1 MLPEANPLSTHLLV
15 LLGLIL
21 LAGNLLAN
29 GSTVTKTWEDPEKVV
44 VFQSGEGGYH
54 TYRIPALI
62 VTKKGTLLA
71 FCEGRK
77 NGRGDSGEI
86 NALLR
91 RSFDGGRTWGPM
103 QKVAVDGPNT
113 FGNPCPVIDRDTG
126 TIWLPLTH
134 NIGEDHESEIKMG
147 TGKGTRT
154 VWICKSTDDGA
165 TWTTPVEIT
174 ASTKKKNWAWY
185 ATGPGVGI
193 QLKSGRL
200 VIPCDYALLGT
211 RDYGSHVI
219 YSDDSGETWKIGGE
233 VFPQCNE
240 CQVVELEDGSLMLNM
255 RSYRGQY
262 CRSVAISKDQGLTF
276 SEGKPDETLVEPVC
290 QGSFIRY
297 TEAGTHGK
305 SRLLFSNPA
314 SIRRNMMTARMSYDE
329 GKTWPV
335 MKLLDPRFGAYSCL
349 TVLPDMDI
357 GLLYECG
364 PKDAYETITFARFG
378 LDWLTDGKD
387 KLK

>member
-1 MLPEANPLSTHLLV
+1 MLPEADSLSTHLLV

-29 GSTVTKTWEDPEKVV
+29 GSTVTKTWEDPEKVI
-44 VFQSGEGGYH
+44 VFESGEGGYH

-86 NALLR
+86 NTLLR

-113 FGNPCPVIDRDTG
+113 FGNPCPVVDRDTG

-219 YSDDSGETWKIGGE
+219 YSDDKGETWKIGGE

-297 TEAGTHGK
+297 TEKKTHGK
-305 SRLLFSNPA
+305 NRLLFSNPA
-314 SIRRNMMTARMSYDE
+314 SIRRNMMTVRMSYDE

-378 LDWLTDGKD
+378 LDWLTDGND

>member
-1 MLPEANPLSTHLLV
+1 MPIQTI
-15 LLGLIL
+15 LISAAAAML
-21 LAGNLLAN
+21 LAGACLADARI
-29 GSTVTKTWEDPEKVV
+29 VTKTWDDPENTV
-44 VFQSGEGGYH
+44 VFRSGRGGYH

-62 VTKKGTLLA
+62 VTKEGTLLA
-71 FCEGRK
+71 FCEGRR

-86 NALLR
+86 NTLLR
-91 RSFDGGRTWGPM
+91 RSLDGGKTWGPVR
-103 QKVAVDGPNT
+103 KVAVDGPNT
-113 FGNPCPVIDRDTG
+113 FGNPCPVVDQSTG
-126 TIWLPLTH
+126 TIWLTLTH

-154 VWICKSTDDGA
+154 VWICNSTDDGA
-165 TWTTPVEIT
+165 TWSTPVEIT
-174 ASTKKKNWAWY
+174 ASTKKPNWAWY

-193 QLKSGRL
+193 QLRTGRL

-219 YSDDSGETWKIGGE
+219 YSDDKGETWKIGGD
-233 VFPQCNE
+233 VFPRVNE
-240 CQVVELEDGSLMLNM
+240 SQVVELEDGSMMLNM
-255 RSYRGQY
+255 RSYQGQF
-262 CRSVAISKDQGLTF
+262 CRTVAVSKDQGLTF
-276 SEGKPDETLVEPVC
+276 SQGKPDETLVEPVC
-290 QGSFIRY
+290 QASFLRY
-297 TEAGTHGK
+297 TTKSTHGK

-314 SIRRNMMTARMSYDE
+314 SLRRNMMTVRMSYDE

-364 PKDAYETITFARFG
+364 DKDAYETITFARFG
-378 LDWLTDGKD
+378 LDWLTDGED
-387 KLK
+387 KLR

>member
-1 MLPEANPLSTHLLV
+1 MPIQTMLISIAAAM
-15 LLGLIL
+15 LIAGAC
-21 LAGNLLAN
+21 LADDL
-29 GSTVTKTWEDPEKVV
+29 TVTKTWEDPEKIV
-44 VFQSGEGGYH
+44 VFESGEGGYR

-77 NGRGDSGEI
+77 NSRSDTGEI
-86 NALLR
+86 NTLLR
-91 RSFDGGRTWGPM
+91 RSFDGGKTWGPV
-103 QKVAVDGPNT
+103 QLVAADGPNT
-113 FGNPCPVIDRDTG
+113 FGNPCPVVDQTTG
-126 TIWLPLTH
+126 TIWLPLTK
-134 NIGEDHESEIKMG
+134 NLGADNEAEIKMA
-147 TGKGTRT
+147 TGKGSRT

-165 TWTTPVEIT
+165 TWSTPVEIT
-174 ASTKKKNWAWY
+174 SSTKRSNWAWY

-200 VIPCDYALLGT
+200 VIPCDYAIVGT

-233 VFPQCNE
+233 AFPQCNE

-262 CRSVAISKDQGLTF
+262 CRSVAVSKDGGLTF
-276 SEGKPDETLVEPVC
+276 TDPKPDETLVEPVC
-290 QGSFIRY
+290 QASFLRY
-297 TEAGTHGK
+297 TDSKTHGR

-314 SIRRNMMTARMSYDE
+314 SIRRNMMTVRMSYDE

-349 TVLPDMDI
+349 TVLPDMEI

-364 PKDAYETITFARFG
+364 AKDAYQTITFARFG
-378 LDWLTDGKD
+378 LDWLTDGRDRIK
-387 KLK
+387 

>member
-1 MLPEANPLSTHLLV
+1 MPIQTMLISIAAM
-15 LLGLIL
+15 LI
-21 LAGNLLAN
+21 AGACFA
-29 GSTVTKTWEDPEKVV
+29 GDSTVTKTWEDPEKIV
-44 VFQSGEGGYH
+44 VFESGEGGYH

-77 NGRGDSGEI
+77 NSRSDTGEI
-86 NALLR
+86 NTLLR
-91 RSFDGGRTWGPM
+91 RSFDGGKTWGPV
-103 QKVAVDGPNT
+103 QLVAADGPNT
-113 FGNPCPVIDRDTG
+113 FGNPCPVVDQATG
-126 TIWLPLTH
+126 TIWLPLTK
-134 NIGEDHESEIKMG
+134 NLGADNEADIKMA
-147 TGKGTRT
+147 TAKGTRT

-165 TWTTPVEIT
+165 TWSTPVEIT
-174 ASTKKKNWAWY
+174 SSTKKANWAWY

-200 VIPCDYALLGT
+200 VIPCDYAIVGT

-233 VFPQCNE
+233 SFPQCNE

-262 CRSVAISKDQGLTF
+262 CRSVSISKDGGLTF
-276 SEGKPDETLVEPVC
+276 TDPKPDETLVEPVC
-290 QGSFIRY
+290 QASFLRY
-297 TEAGTHGK
+297 TESKTHGK

-314 SIRRNMMTARMSYDE
+314 SIRRNMMTVRMSYDE

-349 TVLPDMDI
+349 TALPDMEI

-364 PKDAYETITFARFG
+364 EKDAYQTITFARFG
-378 LDWLTDGKD
+378 LDWLTDGRDRIK
-387 KLK
+387 